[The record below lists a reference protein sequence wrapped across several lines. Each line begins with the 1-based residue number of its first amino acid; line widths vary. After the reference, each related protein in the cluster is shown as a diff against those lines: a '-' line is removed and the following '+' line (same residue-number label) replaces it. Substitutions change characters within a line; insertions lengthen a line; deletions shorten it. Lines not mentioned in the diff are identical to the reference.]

1 MKKNMGT
8 LDKYIRMA
16 LAAVVLLLAVFNVI
30 NGTVAYILI
39 GLAMIFALTSLFS
52 FCPLYLPF
60 KIDTTEKKK
69 SDS

>member
-16 LAAVVLLLAVFNVI
+16 LASVVLLLSIFNVI
-30 NGTVAYILI
+30 NGTLAYILI
-39 GLAMIFALTSLFS
+39 SLAMFFALTSLFS

-60 KIDTTEKKK
+60 KTDTREKKK